1 MTYPDLKKAEELAA
15 MGLYH
20 TMPVSMEM
28 FSDMYTPV
36 GVLRK
41 LKNVSEHCYML
52 ESAEDAKRWGRYSFL
67 GFEPTLEISCRNGM
81 PVSYTHLE
89 RIWTGCFKICS
100 GACVQGLSLI
110 HI

>member
-1 MTYPDLKKAEELAA
+1 MTYPDLKTAEELAA
-15 MGLYH
+15 MGMYH

-28 FSDMYTPV
+28 FSDMYTPI

-67 GFEPTLEISCRNGM
+67 GFEPTMEISCRNGM
-81 PVSYTHLE
+81 LHMKCREVREVET
-89 RIWTGCFKICS
+89 T
-100 GACVQGLSLI
+100 
-110 HI
+110 